1 MNILIGIIVKWKEEN
16 TKDVV
21 AVVRLNW
28 LIINILV
35 KIKLA
40 KMVSI
45 PFVKNAVIVKPKVF
59 NAG

>member
-1 MNILIGIIVKWKEEN
+1 MNTLIGIIVSKKKEN
-16 TKDVV
+16 IKDVAAV
-21 AVVRLNW
+21 ARLNW

-35 KIKLA
+35 RIKLA

-59 NAG
+59 NVS